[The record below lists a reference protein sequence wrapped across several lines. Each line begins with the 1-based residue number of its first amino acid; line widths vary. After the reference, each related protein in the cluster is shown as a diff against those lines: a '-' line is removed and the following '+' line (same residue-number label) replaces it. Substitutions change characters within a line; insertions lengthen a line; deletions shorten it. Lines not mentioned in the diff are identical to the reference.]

1 MLMAE
6 AEHVQQWV
14 LITARMM
21 VNHPNDVK
29 VEMLGISDRI
39 ALRLHVHPSD
49 VGKIIGKAGR
59 TGRALRTIGGAITQ
73 GSGKWFTLDIADDDK
88 MAAGI

>member
-21 VNHPNDVK
+21 VGHPDDVK
-29 VEMLGISDRI
+29 VELIRSDERI
-39 ALRLHVHPSD
+39 ALRLYVHPSD

-73 GSGKWFTLDIADDDK
+73 RSGKWFTLDIVDDDK
-88 MAAGI
+88 LAVV